1 MNKQQ
6 IEKEV
11 FCNGT
16 WSHKYNEARNER
28 LANDIGE
35 PNDRTGA
42 DCGMEREVL
51 TNNQ

>member
-1 MNKQQ
+1 MNKQK
-6 IEKEV
+6 INKI

-35 PNDRTGA
+35 SNDRTAYDVGTE
-42 DCGMEREVL
+42 MELKQEHE
-51 TNNQ
+51 